1 MMEEFAKGDDR
12 LYDRRGVAGYDI
24 GEIIDDEIHEYIK
37 KQYREYLDNRIKG
50 DALREEI
57 TELISLLDGKM
68 GDLMQPWSHAL
79 TDFIQRHSN
88 LSNAAETRLPLTLQ
102 LFEGRSGLYGKI
114 GSAAEYRQL
123 LVGAEDPIRALADA
137 CEVERETIEALQ
149 ADAPPF
155 VEVTFLHRIYR
166 HLRDVIG
173 AKRRVHITLEC
184 IYAAIDSTHGS
195 WRRAIVYENGEMDM
209 PTCLFRVD
217 IESLTAFYRFIH
229 KYTSHSTTNQ
239 QGKVTQLLEALE
251 TMWSVRISD
260 TTNEY
265 LQMRVDTLAEV
276 MG

>member
-1 MMEEFAKGDDR
+1 MTELAKGDDL
-12 LYDRRGVAGYDI
+12 LYDIRGVALSNI
-24 GEIIDDEIHEYIK
+24 NEIIDDETHEYMV
-37 KQYREYLDNRIKG
+37 KQYREYLEDKMKG
-50 DALREEI
+50 DALREAI

-79 TDFIQRHSN
+79 TAFIQRHSN
-88 LSNAAETRLPLTLQ
+88 LSNAAETRLPLTLS
-102 LFEGRSGLYGKI
+102 LFERRSGLYDKI

-155 VEVTFLHRIYR
+155 VEVTFLHRMYR
-166 HLRDVIG
+166 HFRDVIG
-173 AKRRVHITLEC
+173 AKRRVQITLEC
-184 IYAAIDSTHGS
+184 IYAAIDSAHGS
-195 WRRAIVYENGEMDM
+195 WRRAIVHENGEMTM

-229 KYTSHSTTNQ
+229 RYTSQSTTNQ
-239 QGKVTQLLEALE
+239 QAKVTQLLEALE
-251 TMWSVRISD
+251 TMWSVHISD

-265 LQMRVDTLAEV
+265 LQMRVYTLAEV